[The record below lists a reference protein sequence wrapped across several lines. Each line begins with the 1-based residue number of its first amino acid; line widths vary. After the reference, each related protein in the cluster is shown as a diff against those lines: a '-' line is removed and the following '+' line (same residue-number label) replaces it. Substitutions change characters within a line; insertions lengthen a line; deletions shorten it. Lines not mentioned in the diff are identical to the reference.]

1 MEHFPSFPFYFE
13 KGDGV
18 FFALM
23 IILEHPQRLPS
34 SCLVYHLPCST
45 EDRFT
50 AGLDVP
56 ASEEFTA
63 SGRQKAEQEWHQV
76 SQSSSATRR

>member
-1 MEHFPSFPFYFE
+1 MDLFPSFPFYFE

-23 IILEHPQRLPS
+23 IILEHPQCLPS
-34 SCLVYHLPCST
+34 SWLLCHFPCST
-45 EDRFT
+45 EDRFM
-50 AGLDVP
+50 AGLDGP

-63 SGRQKAEQEWHQV
+63 
-76 SQSSSATRR
+76 